1 MTVGLAAAGDGEE
14 FFLEFARDGASDAF
28 ADLDAIYGADGR
40 DFDGRANEEN
50 FIHDVEHLARDHLF
64 LHRNTQIFGELHD
77 GVARDARQNT
87 GGQRRRI
94 ERSVV
99 NEEDVH
105 AGAFA
110 NVAAGIEG
118 DAFRVVVERSFH
130 ANELGVHVI
139 CRGFGHRGQSV
150 RRYARPGADADI
162 NALCERIGSEIGA
175 PGPASHVNV
184 DRGAQGIHSHLAVTT
199 EHDRLNVA
207 GVQFVGANE
216 LGGGVGKLVEGVGK
230 IHPINFRGIDEPLHV
245 LAKAE
250 DRGALLGLVAADA
263 FEYGRAVAY
272 DVREDMQLGIV
283 PIDPFAVVP
292 DFLSRLNRHRC
303 SLFDSASRGGP
314 TRNRRIR
321 YAGERVNA
329 PHVLEPSNSKP
340 IWRRQALNASEATSK
355 HR

>member
-99 NEEDVH
+99 NKEDVH

-110 NVAAGIEG
+110 DVAAGIEG
-118 DAFRVVVERSFH
+118 DAFRVVVERRFH

-139 CRGFGHRGQSV
+139 CRGFGHSGQRV

-162 NALCERIGSEIGA
+162 NALCESIGPEIGA

-184 DRGAQGIHSHLAVTT
+184 DWGAQRLHSHLAVTAENDGLDVT
-199 EHDRLNVA
+199 

-216 LGGGVGKLVEGVGK
+216 LGGGVGKLVDGIGK
-230 IHPINFRGIDEPLHV
+230 IHAINFRGIAQPLHV
-245 LAKAE
+245 LAETE
-250 DRGALLGLVAADA
+250 DRGTLLGFVAANA
-263 FEYGRAVAY
+263 FEHGRAVAH
-272 DVREDMQLGIV
+272 DVREDVQLGIV
-283 PIDPFAVVP
+283 PLDPFSVVP
-292 DFLSRLNRHRC
+292 DFLGRLNRHRC
-303 SLFDSASRGGP
+303 SLFDSATRGGAS
-314 TRNRRIR
+314 RNRRIR

-329 PHVLEPSNSKP
+329 SRVLEPSDSKP
-340 IWRRQALNASEATSK
+340 IWRFARREG
-355 HR
+355 R